1 MNDKLKIIQLDSALK
16 PHTDILTKRM
26 EAFYQ
31 KKHEL
36 LHEKSLN
43 DFANGHLFYGFHQ
56 TQDGFVYREWAP
68 NAIEMHLLGDFNDW
82 NRLSHP
88 LTKIDNENWEIYLSE
103 TDGLKHGTEVKVQV
117 TTKKNVFDRIP
128 LYIKRVIQ
136 KDDLSFNGQIW
147 DINSPFFWTDKSFIK
162 SEPLLIYEC
171 HIGISSEDYGIADFK
186 YFEKKV
192 LPRIKKDGYNA
203 IQIMALLEH
212 PYYGS
217 FGYQVSNFFAVSSR
231 FGTPEDLKNLVN
243 TAHSMGIA
251 VICDMV
257 HSHACANTLEG
268 INEFDGTDFQ
278 FFHTGEKGN
287 HPTWGTKC
295 FDYGKPKVIHFLLSN
310 LKFWLEEYHLD
321 GFRFD
326 GVTSM
331 LYDHHGFGVTFDNY
345 QKYFSDDTDIDAI
358 IYLQLANELIKEIN
372 CNIITIAEDVSGL
385 PGMCLPV
392 GDGGIGFDYRLS
404 MGVPDYWIQTIT
416 GYKDEDWDMNKL
428 WYELTCRRPFE
439 KKIGYCESHDQAIVG
454 NKTIMFWLADKEMY
468 WNMKNST
475 KSGVIL
481 RAITLHKMIRLITFS
496 LAGEGYMN
504 FMGNEFGHPEW
515 IDFPRKENGFNY
527 HYARRQWS
535 LADNQELLYYDLLY
549 FDNLML
555 GLTRQGNLFNAEIEP
570 PILLDNRLKL
580 VVYCRGDFLFLF
592 NFHPTID
599 STIQV
604 PDNMKNIY
612 ELVHSTINIAHNSI
626 LADNFLLLKRTAY
639 VYKRIK

>member
-1 MNDKLKIIQLDSALK
+1 MNGKIKIIQLDSALK
-16 PHTDILTKRM
+16 PHTDTLTERM

-36 LHEKSLN
+36 LHERSLN

-56 TQDGFVYREWAP
+56 TQNGFVYREWAP

-117 TTKKNVFDRIP
+117 TTKKDVFDRIP

-171 HIGISSEDYGIADFK
+171 HIGISSEDYGIADFR

-345 QKYFSDDTDIDAI
+345 QKYFSDDTDTDAI
-358 IYLQLANELIKEIN
+358 IYLQLANELIKEVN
-372 CNIITIAEDVSGL
+372 CNAITIAEDVSGL
-385 PGMCLPV
+385 PGICLPV

-404 MGVPDYWIQTIT
+404 MGVPDYWIQTIA
-416 GYKDEDWDMNKL
+416 GFKDEDWDMNKL
-428 WYELTCRRPFE
+428 WYELTCRRPLE

-468 WNMKNST
+468 WNMKNPT
-475 KSGVIL
+475 KSGIIL
-481 RAITLHKMIRLITFS
+481 RAIALHKMIRLITFS

-515 IDFPRKENGFNY
+515 IDFPRKENGFSY

-535 LADNQELLYYDLLY
+535 LADNQELLYCDLLY

-555 GLTRQGNLFNAEIEP
+555 DLTRQGNLFNAEIES

-599 STIQV
+599 STIQI

-626 LADNFLLLKRTAY
+626 LADNFLLLKRTAH